1 MEKVYNNL
9 IGGDYFTINKP
20 LALPKKLIGL
30 KYISPNYINSKK
42 RITEFFNCSDQEIKD
57 LEDTNTLIFNKLKWD
72 DIPEDNKNYITYF
85 LPGNPYNNKTITI

>member
-42 RITEFFNCSDQEIKD
+42 
-57 LEDTNTLIFNKLKWD
+57 
-72 DIPEDNKNYITYF
+72 KNY
-85 LPGNPYNNKTITI
+85 